1 MPKKKRDKRVS
12 LTKLARKGLSG
23 KQKTVLDLKEY
34 VEKYTSIYMFT
45 VKNMRNEK
53 MKEVREQWKP
63 SRFFFG
69 KNKLGRELKG
79 QCGLLFT
86 DTPNEEVMEW
96 FSNFSV
102 DEFARSGFKVNKTIK
117 LDEGP
122 LPQFPHAMEPYLR
135 EKLGLPTKLDKG
147 VVTLIKDFEVCKSG
161 NVLTP
166 EQARI
171 LELFDHK
178 LATFKLRLK
187 AKWTKLEG
195 FEKLVEQDEE
205 DEEGEDDDGMD
216 ADD

>member
-45 VKNMRNEK
+45 
-53 MKEVREQWKP
+53 
-63 SRFFFG
+63 
-69 KNKLGRELKG
+69 LGRELKG

-195 FEKLVEQDEE
+195 FEKLAEQDEE